1 LGKGIA
7 VIKYAILG
15 LLHYKDMH
23 GYRIKEH
30 IDRNF
35 GYMWSINYGQIY
47 PNLKSLQ
54 EDGLIRMTEE
64 PQNGEKGPPRKLCSI
79 TPEGREE
86 FSRWLASPP
95 EKPMIM
101 RDPFL
106 MRFVFFGFG
115 DPETSLAIIDQQ
127 IARYKKELVRRKKN
141 LKRWEKSGVHV
152 RLMAELG
159 ADLNEMLLKWLTR
172 SRDEIQKQ
180 VQTKEGETSS

>member
-1 LGKGIA
+1 

-79 TPEGREE
+79 TPKGREE
-86 FSRWLASPP
+86 FARWLDSPP
-95 EKPMIM
+95 EKPMMM

-115 DPETSLAIIDQQ
+115 DLEKSLDMIDQQ
-127 IARYKKELVRRKKN
+127 IARYRKELERRKKN
-141 LKRWEKSGVHV
+141 LRRWEKSGVHV

-159 ADLNEMLLKWLTR
+159 ANLNEMLLQWLIQ
-172 SRDEIQKQ
+172 SKAEIQKQ
-180 VQTKEGETSS
+180 YKPDDEENMR